1 MKINKLKEKSNKDLM
16 IDLELRRRELRALRF
31 SLAAR
36 KLKNTRK
43 IQEAKKDI
51 AQILTVINQSS
62 SKEK

>member
-1 MKINKLKEKSNKDLM
+1 MKINKLIEKSKKDLTV
-16 IDLELRRRELRALRF
+16 DLQEKRKELRSLRF

-43 IQEAKKDI
+43 IKEAKKDI
-51 AQILTVINQSS
+51 AQILTVINKPS

>member
-1 MKINKLKEKSNKDLM
+1 MKTNKLIQKSKKDLT
-16 IDLELRRRELRALRF
+16 IKLQDKRKELRSLRF

-43 IQEAKKDI
+43 ISEAKKEI